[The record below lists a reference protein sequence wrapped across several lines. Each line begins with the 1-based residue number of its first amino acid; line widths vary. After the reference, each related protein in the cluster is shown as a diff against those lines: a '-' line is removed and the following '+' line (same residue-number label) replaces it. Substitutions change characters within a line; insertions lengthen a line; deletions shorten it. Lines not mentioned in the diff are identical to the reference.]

1 MNSRVRLDQPTGTP
15 PGNTYPEYQQRL
27 GRIITLFCGL
37 AILLTMVP
45 AVLAQCAPPPTGTM
59 VAWYPLD
66 TYGVNVA
73 TRSREIRSA
82 VLPYQVVGEV
92 NFALG
97 FDGVDTYVGSPD
109 SILTN
114 FGPARTGSCTGG
126 DFSSCS
132 GDFSIEAWVNLQGHR
147 PSLPEAIMD
156 KRGPGPIGYSF
167 YIDANRIG
175 LQLADGT
182 GPVGY
187 DNYDSRPVAAIGGTN
202 WHHVAVT
209 VNRAKAIHWFVDGVA
224 HGSTVPAHTG
234 SLVNTASL
242 IIGANGPDNPGGFF
256 NGWIDEVSLYNRAL
270 TAAEVKAI
278 YTAGPSGK
286 CGNIYAASLQ
296 P

>member
-1 MNSRVRLDQPTGTP
+1 MNSRVRSDRPTGTP
-15 PGNTYPEYQQRL
+15 HGNTNPENQLRSGQV
-27 GRIITLFCGL
+27 ITLLGAL
-37 AILLTMVP
+37 ALLLIMAP
-45 AVLAQCAPPPTGTM
+45 AVMAQCAQPPTGTM

-73 TRSREIRSA
+73 TRSREILSS
-82 VLPYQVVGEV
+82 VLPYQVAGEV
-92 NFALG
+92 NFGLG

-114 FGPARTGSCTGG
+114 FGPAGKSPCKGN
-126 DFSSCS
+126 FSSCS

-147 PSLPEAIMD
+147 PSLPEAIVD

-167 YIDANRIG
+167 YINANRIG

-182 GPVGY
+182 GAVGY
-187 DNYDSRPVAAIGGTN
+187 DNYDSPGVAALGGTS

-209 VNRAKAIHWFVDGVA
+209 VNRTKAIHWFVDGVA
-224 HGSTVPAHTG
+224 HGSTTPAHTG
-234 SLVNTASL
+234 SLVNTAPL

-256 NGWIDEVSLYNRAL
+256 KGWLDEVTIYNRAL

-278 YTAGPSGK
+278 HTAGPSGK
-286 CGNIYAASLQ
+286 CGNIYAGSFQ